1 MRPAQAASLS
11 AARAKT
17 PRAAWAA
24 ATRRGVGHRWA
35 GPPPGRSQAARA
47 RSGTGGPHGE
57 IVGPSALAAGA
68 PRVGRAPVRLNPSA
82 SHRRSNGSGA
92 KASEKRRRRAGGVAS
107 GRTLAPEPH
116 IHRCPR
122 DTSRTGGSRCA
133 AMGGPLRRT
142 WALVLLCAAAWVRT
156 GAAAGASGMQ
166 KCASCKS
173 LLGAVQ
179 RRALDGWARE
189 QLLSACATRPEQ
201 QVRRAPGGVMHAAVS
216 VRTSPGSRVL
226 TPRCAPAAEG
236 RVLGRSGGGGGADAR
251 GIRSEPARGP
261 VQQGALLASR
271 GGGQGRHLV
280 LPCALTHRARCRR
293 VCARRPSCRISRRWF
308 STPSPAARSS
318 ARHAKLPRATQPQL
332 CRTPPR
338 RTRCARLPA
347 PSSRRCGRRRR
358 APHAPGLPERP
369 MR

>member
-1 MRPAQAASLS
+1 MKNGGAAPAALPAVVRSHQSHTYTGVPEIRQEPAAL
-11 AARAKT
+11 AAR
-17 PRAAWAA
+17 PWA
-24 ATRRGVGHRWA
+24 
-35 GPPPGRSQAARA
+35 A
-47 RSGTGGPHGE
+47 RSGARGRSCC
-57 IVGPSALAAGA
+57 SAP
-68 PRVGRAPVRLNPSA
+68 PRGFAPVPPQ
-82 SHRRSNGSGA
+82 GQ
-92 KASEKRRRRAGGVAS
+92 VAC
-107 GRTLAPEPH
+107 RT
-116 IHRCPR
+116 
-122 DTSRTGGSRCA
+122 
-133 AMGGPLRRT
+133 
-142 WALVLLCAAAWVRT
+142 
-156 GAAAGASGMQ
+156 Q